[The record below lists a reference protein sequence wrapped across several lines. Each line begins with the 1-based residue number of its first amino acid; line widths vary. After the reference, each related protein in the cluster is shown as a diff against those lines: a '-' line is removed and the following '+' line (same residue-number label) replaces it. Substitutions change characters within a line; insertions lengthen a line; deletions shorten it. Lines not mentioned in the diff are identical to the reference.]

1 MRIKYSDPQA
11 QYGTARNLLNR
22 ELAWDRYG
30 VGAGKYGIDFI
41 HFEGDELVLDAG
53 SGTGRDVAIITQ
65 RLNKG
70 GKVFAVDIS
79 QALLSITCQ
88 RACNT
93 ISTPLCA
100 IASIENL
107 PFGDDQFDV
116 VVAKHVLNHVDD
128 LEHGLRESLRV
139 VRKKGKV
146 IITTGV
152 KTPDDDLLRVCH
164 QEAISRVGIETNVR
178 LSRSPFHCGNAR
190 EYLDN
195 LFGDVRYHFYG
206 FQMVFPDVDSFMLY
220 YTTLPSF
227 QEATSDAA
235 TKSALA
241 AEMRNLLSSRE
252 LPIVL
257 DRSRGTFVC
266 TKT

>member
-1 MRIKYSDPQA
+1 MRIKYSDPQV

-22 ELAWDRYG
+22 ELAWDKYG

-41 HFEGDELVLDAG
+41 NFEGNELVLDAG
-53 SGTGRDVAIITQ
+53 SGTGRDVAIISQ

-93 ISTPLCA
+93 ITTPLCA
-100 IASIENL
+100 IASIESL
-107 PFGDDQFDV
+107 PFGDGQFDV

-128 LEHGLRESLRV
+128 LERGMRETQRV
-139 VRKKGKV
+139 VKRRGKV
-146 IITTGV
+146 VVTTGV

-164 QEAISRVGIETNVR
+164 QEAISRVGIETTVR

-190 EYLDN
+190 EYLSS

-206 FQMVFPDVDSFMLY
+206 FQMAFPDVGSFMLY

-227 QEATSDAA
+227 QESTSDPA
-235 TKSALA
+235 TKSTLA
-241 AEMRNLLSSRE
+241 AEMRSLLASRE
-252 LPIVL
+252 MPIVL

-266 TKT
+266 TKI